1 MKYLNENKV
10 EEIAELFMGR
20 RIIGAEIFNS
30 PKKFEKSWRQYTGK
44 LVLDD
49 GREVYI
55 SPNEGGCICG
65 AGDYE
70 LTHLA
75 TVDNIIT
82 RVDVI
87 NDPASDGTYNQ
98 ETQAYRIFVFAG
110 HEQIN
115 AMIVDG
121 DDGNGYYGTGYELL
135 IIDSGETVK

>member
-1 MKYLNENKV
+1 MKYLNETRV

-20 RIIGAEIFNS
+20 RIISAEIFDET
-30 PKKFEKSWRQYTGK
+30 KKINRSWREYTGK
-44 LVLDD
+44 LVLDN

-65 AGDYE
+65 AGDYV

-87 NDPASDGTYNQ
+87 NDPASDDTYNQ
-98 ETQAYRIFVFAG
+98 ETQAYRIFVFTG

-135 IIDSGETVK
+135 IIDPGETVE